1 MSLLS
6 VLIPTNSTKSWFE
19 TVLSEGICP
28 LAHESEASWFPYL
41 FLSKSWRKTNCWNVY
56 TARIGPCCVL
66 GSSLP
71 RLRDKRFCEFFVGRA
86 TTMNRIDMSFEVR
99 LSVNRLS
106 ISSVLDRAVTFK
118 IWSEVLLQSWW
129 TLFNIHHYYNC
140 CMLLIKVILIDRY

>member
-66 GSSLP
+66 GPSLP
-71 RLRDKRFCEFFVGRA
+71 RLRDKRFCGVFLWGVRQLWTESICHLKCAWVS
-86 TTMNRIDMSFEVR
+86 IDSRFLQFWTE
-99 LSVNRLS
+99 LSLLKS
-106 ISSVLDRAVTFK
+106 GPKFYCSLGGPCLTCTITITAV
-118 IWSEVLLQSWW
+118 
-129 TLFNIHHYYNC
+129 C
-140 CMLLIKVILIDRY
+140 C